1 MPEPS
6 SAQKPRQPPTKN
18 LDPLSKEELL
28 QQVRSKPKAKG
39 DKPPSKKDG
48 GKKRENST
56 EPRSQGK
63 DEKMP
68 NKLDK
73 ENQKD
78 EREGKVVKEAEEEK
92 KEEVS

>member
-1 MPEPS
+1 MMQHDQRAEKRSSKRKIKGPEHFEVYKTKIPEPS

-48 GKKRENST
+48 VKKRENST
-56 EPRSQGK
+56 EPRS
-63 DEKMP
+63 
-68 NKLDK
+68 
-73 ENQKD
+73 
-78 EREGKVVKEAEEEK
+78 
-92 KEEVS
+92 